1 MKLGTRLR
9 GSEVGGQIV
18 VRNGLGKKMIL
29 SEQRFEGVEE
39 LVI

>member
-18 VRNGLGKKMIL
+18 VRNGLGKKIL